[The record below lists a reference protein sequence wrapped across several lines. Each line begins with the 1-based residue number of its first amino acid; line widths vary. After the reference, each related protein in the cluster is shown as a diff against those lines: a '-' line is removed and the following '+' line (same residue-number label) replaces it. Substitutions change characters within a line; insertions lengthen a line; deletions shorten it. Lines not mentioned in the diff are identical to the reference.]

1 MQAASRRISKFAK
14 FDPFFLLP
22 AFAIILL
29 GGLWMAVWHQ
39 LHEERQLARHATL
52 AKSQA
57 LAHTFAETSLRILQQ
72 VEHASLLFKI
82 RHEESG
88 GKLTLAN
95 FMRSDGA
102 YNTELPTD
110 TDLVLSLYDAKG
122 NKIESTL
129 PYDPLNVAKDAWF
142 LEHANRPSGSVVITR
157 PLTAANQK
165 RGKPWLIRISRSLF
179 VDQGKFVGVLVVEL
193 DPSQF
198 VDHFD
203 SIDMGQQG
211 AVVLF
216 APTEKL
222 SLRRVGEE
230 LVASDA
236 MVFGEQPAPGSKLD
250 DDVNS
255 SSLRK
260 AMNATVE
267 QRFLQHPFD
276 AVTRLYAARPLAE
289 FGLVGLV
296 GLTEEQAL
304 QQYLRHE
311 RRYQIGAAII
321 TLLILSFIAL
331 LMRQSR
337 RLKAAI
343 RQVRESEA
351 RLHTIADNIPAM
363 VAYIDAEQ
371 RHRFHNVAYARYIG
385 PDSEEALG
393 KTVQEVVGEER
404 YRFFKPYILR
414 ALAGEALEYQ
424 QESEVDGVY
433 RCLESHYI
441 PQFAVDSQQ
450 VLGFHV
456 MRQDI
461 TSKKL
466 EEMRLQQLAQVDV
479 LTGLCN
485 RAGFQLHLSDAM
497 QRSRHNHSLL
507 AILYLDVDHFKPVN
521 DNYGHK
527 VGDALL
533 QAFSQRL
540 LQVFRVGDT
549 VARLGGDEF
558 TVIME
563 NLQNRDDAKNLAAK
577 VVAAMQPIFE
587 LEASGGDVSMLVEV
601 QVSASVG
608 LAFYQGEGQS
618 AEELIHEADMM
629 LYQAKRGGRNRF
641 VESAA

>member
-1 MQAASRRISKFAK
+1 MQAASKRISKFAK

-29 GGLWMAVWHQ
+29 GGLWIAVWHQ

-52 AKSQA
+52 AKSQS

-82 RHEESG
+82 RYEESG
-88 GKLTLAN
+88 GKLTLVN

-129 PYDPLNVAKDAWF
+129 PYDPVNVAKDAWF
-142 LEHANRPSGSVVITR
+142 LEHVNRPSGSVVITR
-157 PLTAANQK
+157 PLTVTNQK

-222 SLRRVGEE
+222 SLRRIGEE

-236 MVFGEQPAPGSKLD
+236 MVFGEQPAPGSKTD

-267 QRFLQHPFD
+267 QRFLQQPFD
-276 AVTRLYAARPLAE
+276 AVERLYAVRPLAE

-304 QQYLRHE
+304 HQYLRHE

-337 RLKAAI
+337 RLKVAI
-343 RQVRESEA
+343 SQVRESEA

-385 PDSEEALG
+385 PDSEAALG
-393 KTVQEVVGEER
+393 KTVLDVVGEER

-441 PQFAVDSQQ
+441 PQFAADSQQ

-485 RAGFQLHLSDAM
+485 RAGFQLRLQDAM

-521 DNYGHK
+521 DTHGHK

-540 LQVFRVGDT
+540 LQVFRASDT

-563 NLQNRDDAKNLAAK
+563 NLQSRDDAKNLAAK
-577 VVAAMQPIFE
+577 VVAAMQPLFE
-587 LEASGGDVSMLVEV
+587 LEASGGDVSVLLEV